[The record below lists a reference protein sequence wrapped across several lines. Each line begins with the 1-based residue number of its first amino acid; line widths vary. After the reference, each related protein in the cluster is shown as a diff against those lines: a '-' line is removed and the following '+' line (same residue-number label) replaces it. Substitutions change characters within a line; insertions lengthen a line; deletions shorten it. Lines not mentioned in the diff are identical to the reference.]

1 MKFKILFQMIFY
13 LILKKKIVLACYRF
27 KLKYLNQEDCL
38 FHIEKTQLLFYE
50 YELYVLKDFKFHI
63 KK

>member
-1 MKFKILFQMIFY
+1 M
-13 LILKKKIVLACYRF
+13 LACYRF

-38 FHIEKTQLLFYE
+38 FYIEKTQLFFYE

-63 KK
+63 KKIKYSYNVYI